1 VLEGSSIDFSVECK
15 NGKPLKSAWLL
26 LQTQDGPLRRD
37 LVANDEGKLLWRLPI
52 ENPLATVRG
61 DVQYEA
67 QVVDVDG
74 LSLESPIRGRIRV
87 QPDELPTVVAE
98 TIHRFVLPTA
108 RPVIH
113 YRATDDYGIS
123 QLSIVAQVDRAR
135 AQTAGDTPTDA
146 HWRSA
151 ESHRFE
157 ILPAKQILTD
167 DKLPT
172 EGNYSLP
179 LSQLGLAKGESI
191 RLTLEVTDYRGRT
204 RAGSA
209 TGEAARSNAIILEV
223 TDESGVMAAISQADQ
238 RSEQQLTEII
248 KRQLGIGD
256 ER

>member
-1 VLEGSSIDFSVECK
+1 
-15 NGKPLKSAWLL
+15 
-26 LQTQDGPLRRD
+26 
-37 LVANDEGKLLWRLPI
+37 
-52 ENPLATVRG
+52 
-61 DVQYEA
+61 
-67 QVVDVDG
+67 VDVDG

-157 ILPAKQILTD
+157 ILPAKQLLTD

-191 RLTLEVTDYRGRT
+191 RLTLDVTDYRGT
-204 RAGSA
+204 TTAGSA